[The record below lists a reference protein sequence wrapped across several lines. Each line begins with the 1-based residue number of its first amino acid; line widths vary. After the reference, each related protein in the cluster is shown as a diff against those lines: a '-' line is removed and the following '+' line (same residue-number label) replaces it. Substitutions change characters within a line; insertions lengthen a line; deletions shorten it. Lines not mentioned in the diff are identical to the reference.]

1 MGRVSVAL
9 VALAERALTGDRY
22 PTDSLTADM
31 IKLKRLGPEAPGERE
46 HAGLGGWRGAVG
58 AKEDARRIGDITFK
72 PSWRDEERRAMHRQR
87 MALIVRIR
95 EKRAL
100 VALKRWATHPCRT
113 EDDIL
118 PPLVR
123 EEPGDEDIDALSNIN
138 ASELFSSEGS
148 KKATTPPGNP
158 SSLSTAPWSRRRGRG
173 RNMSLMSCHFC
184 DVAVSPSSKSLP

>member
-1 MGRVSVAL
+1 MTSIFTPIDAHLLTFTHPFTDEGDDDVSEDEDEELEEREDQMGRVSVTL

-100 VALKRWATHPCRT
+100 VALKRWTTHPCRT

-118 PPLVR
+118 PPLLR
-123 EEPGDEDIDALSNIN
+123 EEPGGEDIDADLCQ
-138 ASELFSSEGS
+138 
-148 KKATTPPGNP
+148 P
-158 SSLSTAPWSRRRGRG
+158 
-173 RNMSLMSCHFC
+173 
-184 DVAVSPSSKSLP
+184 VV